1 MSDIQKV
8 VITNVDIKFFN
19 MVFLMVKYAF
29 AAIPALIII
38 GTISSMLWFGVFAVI
53 MKTFG

>member
-8 VITNVDIKFFN
+8 VVTNVDIKFFN

-38 GTISSMLWFGVFAVI
+38 GTIASMLWFGVFAVF